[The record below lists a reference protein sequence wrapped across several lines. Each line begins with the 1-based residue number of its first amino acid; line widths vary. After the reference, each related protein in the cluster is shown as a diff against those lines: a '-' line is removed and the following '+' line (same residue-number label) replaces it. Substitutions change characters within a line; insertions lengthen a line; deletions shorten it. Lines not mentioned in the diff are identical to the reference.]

1 MSLDHLLIELL
12 KTNKNVI
19 VPGLGSFIK
28 SEGKSSFTILFNQF
42 LKFND
47 RVLQKAVEADLNCS
61 TDEAKQHIESY
72 ANQILA
78 SIESDGSYLIP
89 GLGNLFIKGGKFTFQ
104 YLGSDNA
111 PAKVEEKKAPATKP
125 VAPIVDEIDPKEA
138 EEAAKKQ
145 KDADAQKVAA
155 EVKKKAEAEAKKK
168 EAAELKQTE
177 ADNKKKIEA
186 DTKKAEAVKKQEEA
200 DLKKAAAESKKKT
213 ETDAKKAEASSKKVE
228 EAKAKEKAAILK
240 KEEAKSKKEDEAVQK
255 KLEADAKKAEAVKK
269 KEDAAKKKLEGETKK
284 AEVAAKKQIDA
295 DAKLA
300 KTDSTKIFPAIEQ
313 EEEEPTILNDIEEAK
328 EQGVDPIV
336 SEADVK
342 TAGNIGIEQK
352 AVEVDIEEAQSEKM
366 ESSESEIEQLAKL
379 TTPIGVVSDK
389 RKVEKI
395 LPEEVKE
402 KPKRKKKGLLWIGSI
417 FILSGLA
424 VVAWVGKD
432 QIREA
437 VGWNSAEIADF
448 TINEDVHH
456 DKTLEKE
463 IPKLQVNTP
472 ESSDTLIVDAD
483 TIIAADVEVPE
494 PIIEKEEPIIEKEEP
509 TPPSTTKLYH
519 IIGGAFSI
527 EDNASVFVADLKAK
541 GYTKAV
547 SLGKRN
553 GLYTVSFGGFA
564 TKDGAKAELKAIK
577 EKSDSDGGWI
587 LYY

>member
-1 MSLDHLLIELL
+1 
-12 KTNKNVI
+12 
-19 VPGLGSFIK
+19 
-28 SEGKSSFTILFNQF
+28 
-42 LKFND
+42 
-47 RVLQKAVEADLNCS
+47 
-61 TDEAKQHIESY
+61 
-72 ANQILA
+72 
-78 SIESDGSYLIP
+78 
-89 GLGNLFIKGGKFTFQ
+89 
-104 YLGSDNA
+104 
-111 PAKVEEKKAPATKP
+111 
-125 VAPIVDEIDPKEA
+125 
-138 EEAAKKQ
+138 
-145 KDADAQKVAA
+145 
-155 EVKKKAEAEAKKK
+155 
-168 EAAELKQTE
+168 
-177 ADNKKKIEA
+177 
-186 DTKKAEAVKKQEEA
+186 
-200 DLKKAAAESKKKT
+200 
-213 ETDAKKAEASSKKVE
+213 
-228 EAKAKEKAAILK
+228 
-240 KEEAKSKKEDEAVQK
+240 
-255 KLEADAKKAEAVKK
+255 
-269 KEDAAKKKLEGETKK
+269 
-284 AEVAAKKQIDA
+284 
-295 DAKLA
+295 
-300 KTDSTKIFPAIEQ
+300 
-313 EEEEPTILNDIEEAK
+313 
-328 EQGVDPIV
+328 
-336 SEADVK
+336 

-379 TTPIGVVSDK
+379 TTPIAVVSDK

-448 TINEDVHH
+448 PINEDVHH